1 MKLDKKKQLTAE
13 IKKSLLKSKASFIV
27 DYRGLKVVE
36 LTDFR
41 NKLRENKASF
51 QVVKNTLMN
60 RALKEAK
67 LEMLSNFFS
76 GPTGI
81 IFVQDEPL
89 KSAKVVKKFMSEHS
103 NLKIKGGLLEDY
115 LLDANRALSLADLP
129 QESVLLSQFSAL
141 LQFPLRRLIR
151 VLNYPLVN
159 FILVIKSIIEQKG
172 GLSMPVEAKE
182 IPNIGKKE
190 EGKKTEKK
198 EQIIKAIEQM
208 NVLELSEL
216 VKELE
221 NKFGVQAAS
230 LQAAP
235 TAASPTTQ
243 EKPKEEEKTE
253 FDVILSE
260 IGPKKIQVIKEVRK
274 VTSLGLK
281 EAKDLVEQSPKTVKE
296 GITKEEALKIKQML
310 ENVGAKVELK

>member
-129 QESVLLSQFSAL
+129 QKSVLLSQFSAL

-198 EQIIKAIEQM
+198 EQIIKVIEQM